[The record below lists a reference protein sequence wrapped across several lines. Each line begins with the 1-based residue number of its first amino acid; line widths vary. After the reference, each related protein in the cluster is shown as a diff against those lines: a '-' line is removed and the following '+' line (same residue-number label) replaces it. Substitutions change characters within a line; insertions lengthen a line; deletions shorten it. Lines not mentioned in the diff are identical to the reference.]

1 MEIFT
6 GHYRQALSDRRPPA
20 PEARLF
26 ERADPVDRLLEPIDR
41 NDL

>member
-6 GHYRQALSDRRPPA
+6 GHYRTSGAARRPNPG
-20 PEARLF
+20 LF
-26 ERADPVDRLLEPIDR
+26 ERADPVDCLFDPFDR